1 MIKVIIQICFETPS
15 QCKKINKKLFKTI

>member
-15 QCKKINKKLFKTI
+15 QYKKINKKLFKTI